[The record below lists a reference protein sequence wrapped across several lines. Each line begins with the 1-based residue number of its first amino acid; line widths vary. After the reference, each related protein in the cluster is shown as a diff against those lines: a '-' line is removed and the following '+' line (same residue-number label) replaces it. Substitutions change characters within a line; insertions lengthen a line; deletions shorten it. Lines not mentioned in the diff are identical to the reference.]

1 MKLSRLDA
9 HHKLYLS
16 LIVAL
21 IVFLCCYG
29 RMAASI
35 QFILVWIGY
44 AVTQLGISWATI
56 FCVHPI
62 EMKKISKVQDNNRTL
77 IFIFVLVAAL
87 ISLFVVILLLKST
100 QQLTGNALTL
110 HIILSITAVMCAW
123 ALVHTIF
130 VFRYAHL
137 YYETKGK
144 SSVKSVSEEANAE
157 NLVSDAKENLQPK
170 YKEGL
175 EFPEEKTPDYLDF
188 TYFSFVIGM
197 TFQVSD
203 VEISSKRIRRLA
215 LMHSLVSFAFN
226 TVIVALSINII
237 SGLMTK

>member
-1 MKLSRLDA
+1 MKLSRVDA
-9 HHKLYLS
+9 HHKLSLS

-21 IVFLCCYG
+21 LIFGLCYG
-29 RMAASI
+29 KMAAST

-44 AVTQLGISWATI
+44 AMTQLGLSWATI
-56 FCVHPI
+56 FYVHPI
-62 EMKKISKVQDNNRTL
+62 EMKKVSKVQDNNRTL

-87 ISLFVVILLLKST
+87 MSLFVVIILLKST
-100 QQLTGNALTL
+100 QHLTGNALSL
-110 HIILSITAVMCAW
+110 HILLSVLAVMCAW

-137 YYETKGK
+137 YYESKEK
-144 SSVKSVSEEANAE
+144 SAAGDDLKKSGTAEE
-157 NLVSDAKENLQPK
+157 KENVRSK

-203 VEISSKRIRRLA
+203 VEISSRRIRRLA
-215 LMHSLVSFAFN
+215 LIHSLVSFAFN

>member
-1 MKLSRLDA
+1 M
-9 HHKLYLS
+9 
-16 LIVAL
+16 
-21 IVFLCCYG
+21 
-29 RMAASI
+29 
-35 QFILVWIGY
+35 
-44 AVTQLGISWATI
+44 
-56 FCVHPI
+56 
-62 EMKKISKVQDNNRTL
+62 QDNNRTL

-144 SSVKSVSEEANAE
+144 TSVKSVSGEANTE
-157 NLVSDAKENLQPK
+157 KLVTDTKDNVQPK

>member
-1 MKLSRLDA
+1 MNIARVDA

-21 IVFLCCYG
+21 IVFVVCYG
-29 RMAASI
+29 KMSAST

-44 AVTQLGISWATI
+44 AVTQLGLSWATI
-56 FCVHPI
+56 FKVHPL

-77 IFIFVLVAAL
+77 IFMFVLVAAL
-87 ISLFVVILLLKST
+87 MSLFVVVLLLKST
-100 QQLTGNALTL
+100 QHLTGSALTL
-110 HIILSITAVMCAW
+110 HILLSIAAVMCAW

-137 YYETKGK
+137 YYESKGK
-144 SSVKSVSEEANAE
+144 NLAKSNKNGAGLKKTDTTEKEEDT
-157 NLVSDAKENLQPK
+157 SK

-203 VEISSKRIRRLA
+203 VEISSRRIRRLA

>member
-1 MKLSRLDA
+1 
-9 HHKLYLS
+9 
-16 LIVAL
+16 
-21 IVFLCCYG
+21 
-29 RMAASI
+29 
-35 QFILVWIGY
+35 
-44 AVTQLGISWATI
+44 
-56 FCVHPI
+56 
-62 EMKKISKVQDNNRTL
+62 VQDNNRTV
-77 IFIFVLVAAL
+77 IFIFVLAAAL
-87 ISLFVVILLLKST
+87 MSLFIVVLLLKST

-110 HIILSITAVMCAW
+110 HILLSITAVMCAW

-144 SSVKSVSEEANAE
+144 AGKTAGEQDSAK
-157 NLVSDAKENLQPK
+157 NLVSDSKRNVQPQ

>member
-9 HHKLYLS
+9 HHKLYAS

-21 IVFLCCYG
+21 LIFMLCYG
-29 RMAASI
+29 KMSAST

-44 AVTQLGISWATI
+44 AVTQLSLSWATI
-56 FCVHPI
+56 LRVHPL
-62 EMKKISKVQDNNRTL
+62 EMKAVSKAQDNNRTL
-77 IFIFVLVAAL
+77 IFVFVLVAAL
-87 ISLFVVILLLKST
+87 MSLFVVVILLKST
-100 QQLTGNALTL
+100 QHLTGNALSL
-110 HIILSITAVMCAW
+110 HILLSIGAVMCAW

-137 YYETKGK
+137 YYE
-144 SSVKSVSEEANAE
+144 
-157 NLVSDAKENLQPK
+157 LKENSPSK

-203 VEISSKRIRRLA
+203 VEISSRRIRRLA

-237 SGLMTK
+237 SGLMSK

>member
-1 MKLSRLDA
+1 MNIARVDA

-16 LIVAL
+16 LVVAL
-21 IVFLCCYG
+21 VVFVLCYG
-29 RMAASI
+29 KMAAST

-44 AVTQLGISWATI
+44 AVMQLGLSWATI
-56 FCVHPI
+56 FIVHPL

-77 IFIFVLVAAL
+77 IFMFVLVAAL
-87 ISLFVVILLLKST
+87 MSLFVVVLLLKST
-100 QQLTGNALTL
+100 QHLTGSALTL
-110 HIILSITAVMCAW
+110 HILLSIAAVICAW

-137 YYETKGK
+137 YYESKGK
-144 SSVKSVSEEANAE
+144 NLEGGASTKKNDTVEKEGDSS
-157 NLVSDAKENLQPK
+157 K

-203 VEISSKRIRRLA
+203 VEISSRRIRRLA

>member
-21 IVFLCCYG
+21 FIFVLCYG
-29 RMAASI
+29 KMAASI

-44 AVTQLGISWATI
+44 AITQLGLSWATI
-56 FCVHPI
+56 LCVHPI
-62 EMKKISKVQDNNRTL
+62 EMKKISKVQDNNRTV
-77 IFIFVLVAAL
+77 IFIFVLAAAL
-87 ISLFVVILLLKST
+87 MSLFVVVLLLKST

-110 HIILSITAVMCAW
+110 HILLSITAVMCAW

-137 YYETKGK
+137 YYESKGK
-144 SSVKSVSEEANAE
+144 SSAKPVSVRANAKD
-157 NLVSDAKENLQPK
+157 LISDTKGDDQAK

-175 EFPEEKTPDYLDF
+175 EFPEERTPDYLDF